1 MPKEL
6 FFVKYIKYFI
16 GILLIILSLSVFI
29 SVLTRYIFKIA
40 IPELII
46 IQKFSLSWL
55 VFLGAAEAVKE
66 SQHLSIDMFSKFLSV
81 KNRYIKQIIID
92 IFLFIAI
99 IIFFMAGGEA
109 FLISFRRK
117 ELIPIRFIKHYVNLT
132 YFNMPFFIAGILMI
146 FFQISNFRKSILDY
160 SKYLK
165 FKKRKETI

>member
-1 MPKEL
+1 MSL
-6 FFVKYIKYFI
+6 FWKN
-16 GILLIILSLSVFI
+16 S
-29 SVLTRYIFKIA
+29 
-40 IPELII
+40 
-46 IQKFSLSWL
+46 
-55 VFLGAAEAVKE
+55 
-66 SQHLSIDMFSKFLSV
+66 

-146 FFQISNFRKSILDY
+146 FFQILNFRKSILDY

-165 FKKRKETI
+165 FKKGKETI